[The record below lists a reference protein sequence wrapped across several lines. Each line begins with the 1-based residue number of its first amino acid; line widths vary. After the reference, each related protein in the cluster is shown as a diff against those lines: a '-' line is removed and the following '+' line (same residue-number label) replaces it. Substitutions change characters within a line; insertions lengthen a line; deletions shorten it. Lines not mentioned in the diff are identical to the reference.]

1 MLQISQTFYIS
12 RPAQQAFAITSN
24 STIEAIMREHEF
36 FETHTTFPFTREDAG
51 TSATY
56 LRALIENSPIA
67 IVVLDAQYRYTMCNP
82 AFQKLFQY
90 TPKEL
95 SSADLDDLVAGP
107 EMADEAA
114 CLSGRVMRG
123 HKVHTVTQRRRRDG
137 MMVDVEIYGIPLMVD
152 DKLAGVYAL
161 YQDVTERNK
170 AQMAFRE
177 ISGQLENLQQEERR
191 RLARDLHDS
200 TSQELAV
207 LNWNLTRLM
216 NLVGDRDEPL
226 RALVQQTK
234 DIAYECSARIRSV
247 AYLLHPPLLGEAG
260 LTLAIPWLAEGF
272 EQRSGIRVTLEMSPE
287 LSRYRDEIEIAI
299 FRIVQEGLANVLRHS
314 GSPVVRI
321 SLRPKGRWVELVVSD
336 QGKSHARELLMEARD
351 RRNGVGISG
360 MCERVEQLGGCLH
373 IDCNEVGT
381 TLKATIPMEVTV
393 HG

>member
-1 MLQISQTFYIS
+1 
-12 RPAQQAFAITSN
+12 
-24 STIEAIMREHEF
+24 MREHEF
-36 FETHTTFPFTREDAG
+36 FETHTMFPFMGTDAG
-51 TSATY
+51 TSAAY

-82 AFQKLFQY
+82 AFKKLFQY

-95 SSADLDDLVAGP
+95 SSADLDDLIAGP
-107 EMADEAA
+107 EVADEAA
-114 CLSGRVMRG
+114 CLSGQVMRG
-123 HKVHTVTQRRRRDG
+123 RKVHTVTRRRRRDG

-170 AQMAFRE
+170 ARVAFRE

-216 NLVGDRDEPL
+216 NLVGDRDEAL
-226 RALVQQTK
+226 KTLVQQTK

-247 AYLLHPPLLGEAG
+247 AYLLHPPMLGEAG
-260 LTLAIPWLAEGF
+260 LTLAIPWLVEGF
-272 EQRSGIRVTLEMSPE
+272 EQRSGIRVTLEISPE
-287 LSRYRDEIEIAI
+287 LGRYRDEVEIAI
-299 FRIVQEGLANVLRHS
+299 FRVVQEGLANVLRHS
-314 GSPVVRI
+314 GSPVAKI
-321 SLRPKGRWVELVVSD
+321 SLHCRDGWLELAVSD
-336 QGKSHARELLMEARD
+336 QGKSDARELLTQARD
-351 RRNGVGISG
+351 RRSGVGISG
-360 MCERVEQLGGCLH
+360 MRERVEQLGGGLR
-373 IDCNEVGT
+373 IDCNGEGT
-381 TLKATIPMEVTV
+381 TVKATIPMEVKF

>member
-1 MLQISQTFYIS
+1 MF
-12 RPAQQAFAITSN
+12 P
-24 STIEAIMREHEF
+24 STRM
-36 FETHTTFPFTREDAG
+36 DAG

-82 AFQKLFQY
+82 AFRKLFQY

-95 SSADLDDLVAGP
+95 ASADLDDLITGP
-107 EMADEAA
+107 EMAEEAA

-123 HKVHTVTQRRRRDG
+123 HKVHMVTRRRRRDG

-152 DKLAGVYAL
+152 NKLAGVYAL

-216 NLVGDRDEPL
+216 NLVGNRDEDL
-226 RALVQQTK
+226 KTLVQQTK
-234 DIAYECSARIRSV
+234 ELAYECSARIRSV
-247 AYLLHPPLLGEAG
+247 AYLLHPPLLGESG
-260 LTLAIPWLAEGF
+260 LTQAIPWLAEGF
-272 EQRSGIRVTLEMSPE
+272 QQRSGITVTLDISPE
-287 LSRYRDEIEIAI
+287 LGRYRDEIEIAI
-299 FRIVQEGLANVLRHS
+299 FRIVQESLANVLRHS
-314 GSPVVRI
+314 GSPVAKI
-321 SLRPKGRWVELVVSD
+321 SLQRRANWLELAISD
-336 QGKSHARELLMEARD
+336 QGTGPAREALMQTRD
-351 RRNGVGISG
+351 KKNGVGISG
-360 MCERVEQLGGCLH
+360 MHERVEQLGGYLQ
-373 IDCNEVGT
+373 IDSNEQGT
-381 TLKATIPMEVTV
+381 TVKATIPTEVNF
-393 HG
+393 HE